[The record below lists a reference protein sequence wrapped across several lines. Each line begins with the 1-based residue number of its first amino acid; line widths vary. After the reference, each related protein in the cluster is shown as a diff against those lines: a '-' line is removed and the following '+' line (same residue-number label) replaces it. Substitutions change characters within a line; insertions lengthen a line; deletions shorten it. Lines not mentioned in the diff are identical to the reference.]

1 MSKFLGIPR
10 SLVYYHINKEE
21 NTENLEKEEL
31 LTKEIKVIFRKSKNN
46 YGSRKIKVELAK
58 KGFLVSR
65 RKSQE

>member
-21 NTENLEKEEL
+21 NTENLDKEEL

>member
-46 YGSRKIKVELAK
+46 YGSRK
-58 KGFLVSR
+58 
-65 RKSQE
+65 